1 MEALDTLNRGY
12 GHNTVASPLPEPM
25 ESRGRRECMPFCYTT
40 SLSAVPVAQRVKEQA
55 KEIRKAIR
63 HLQQGMP

>member
-1 MEALDTLNRGY
+1 
-12 GHNTVASPLPEPM
+12 
-25 ESRGRRECMPFCYTT
+25 MPFCYTT

-63 HLQQGMP
+63 HFQQGMPYARLTNTKNGVLEYE

>member
-1 MEALDTLNRGY
+1 
-12 GHNTVASPLPEPM
+12 
-25 ESRGRRECMPFCYTT
+25 MPFCYTT